1 MNVMRHG
8 PATGAAEGPTKSPDA
23 APYTLPYASP
33 LYGPPPYDM
42 IEGKVLL
49 VTFESRDQDAVRAAV
64 SPPAVLA
71 HNSTTSLFI
80 GDMLQIPHCGAF
92 HECGVIV
99 TARYKDVEAP
109 YTPYLWTSTEEAM
122 LVGREVYG
130 MPKVMCD
137 DTPLRWSGNQI
148 RGVVKRRGQELIA
161 LDFNIE
167 RRADPANVPR
177 NGSRLTVRTLPDPTG
192 KTTSR
197 REVLHFALKNYE
209 IVEAWEG
216 RAALRITPTVMS
228 RVHELVPA
236 DPIVTGYYLRVKW
249 RLDTGD
255 ILGVEEG

>member
-1 MNVMRHG
+1 MSDTA
-8 PATGAAEGPTKSPDA
+8 ATKLQD

-42 IEGKVLL
+42 VEGKVLM
-49 VTFESRDQDAVRAAV
+49 VTFESVNREALRASV

-71 HNSTTSLFI
+71 ENSRTSLFI

-99 TARYKDVEAP
+99 IARYKDIEAP

-148 RGVVKRRGQELIA
+148 HGLLQRRGQELISM
-161 LDFNIE
+161 DFNVE
-167 RRADPANVPR
+167 RRADPAVVPKTA
-177 NGSRLTVRTLPDPTG
+177 SRLTVRTLPDPTG
-192 KTTSR
+192 RTISR
-197 REVLHFALKNYE
+197 REVLHFMLKDYE

-216 RAALRITPTVMS
+216 RAALRVSPSVMS

-236 DPIVTGYYLRVKW
+236 DPIVKGYYLCVKW

-255 ILGVEEG
+255 ILGVEES

>member
-1 MNVMRHG
+1 M
-8 PATGAAEGPTKSPDA
+8 KSPT

-42 IEGKVLL
+42 VEGKILM
-49 VTFESRDQDAVRAAV
+49 VTFDSANQDALKASV
-64 SPPAVLA
+64 SPPAMLA
-71 HNSTTSLFI
+71 ENSRTSLFI
-80 GDMLQIPHCGAF
+80 GDMLQIPYCGAF
-92 HECGVIV
+92 HECGVVV

-137 DTPLRWSGNQI
+137 DNTPLRWSGNQI
-148 RGVVKRRGQELIA
+148 HGLVRRRGQELISM
-161 LDFNIE
+161 DFNIE
-167 RRADPANVPR
+167 KRVDPATVPMTA
-177 NGSRLTVRTLPDPTG
+177 SRLTVRTLPDPTG

-197 REVLHFALKNYE
+197 REVLHFVLQNFE
-209 IVEAWEG
+209 IVEAWGG
-216 RAALRITPTVMS
+216 RAALRIYPSIMS
-228 RVHELVPA
+228 RVHELAPA

-255 ILGVEEG
+255 ILGVEES